1 MLTLMSTAQSREELE
16 RQRVQLRKEIEET
29 EKQLNNNKVKTKEG
43 LLQWKLISNKV
54 ALQDKVVDNIN
65 KDLRLLDNN
74 IYSIQRDINRYN
86 KLLDTLKEEYAKSM
100 VYAYKNRGNYDF
112 LNFIFSASS
121 FNDAIKRVA
130 YLKSYRNYQEIQ
142 GQNIILC
149 PGRGKRWFDWLKN
162 EFQSKGAN
170 IREMD
175 ATTHDRNMAVFQG
188 LVHIMSVSM
197 GRTLQKMN
205 LNPAEAIS
213 YSTPVFRINVDLVG
227 RLFAQDLGL
236 YEKLIGKNKYVKEVV
251 DLFLSS
257 MNEGREN
264 LLENQDGNRLAFLE
278 DIQSFLG
285 DFCQQG
291 LKESNQFL
299 NLFYTKQRT

>member
-1 MLTLMSTAQSREELE
+1 MGRWFEKFFTESGHKVLLSGRKTALTSKELAKQSNIVIISVPIDVANHTAEEVGPLLNE
-16 RQRVQLRKEIEET
+16 EQLLT
-29 EKQLNNNKVKTKEG
+29 DFC
-43 LLQWKLISNKV
+43 S
-54 ALQDKVVDNIN
+54 
-65 KDLRLLDNN
+65 
-74 IYSIQRDINRYN
+74 
-86 KLLDTLKEEYAKSM
+86 LKEDILKSM
-100 VYAYKNRGNYDF
+100 MNSTKAEVVGMHPLFGPFMNT
-112 LNFIFSASS
+112 IH
-121 FNDAIKRVA
+121 
-130 YLKSYRNYQEIQ
+130 

-149 PGRGKRWFDWLKN
+149 PGRGKKWFDWLKN
-162 EFQSKGAN
+162 AFQSKGAN

-175 ATTHDRNMAVFQG
+175 ATSHDRNMAVFQG

-264 LLENQDGNRLAFLE
+264 LLENQDKNRLAFLE

-299 NLFYTKQRT
+299 NLFYTKPRI

>member
-1 MLTLMSTAQSREELE
+1 MKNKIITIGIIGGTGVMGRWFEKFFTESGHKVLLSGRKTALTSKELAKQSNIVIISVPIDVADHTAEEVGHLLNE
-16 RQRVQLRKEIEET
+16 EQLLT
-29 EKQLNNNKVKTKEG
+29 DFC
-43 LLQWKLISNKV
+43 S
-54 ALQDKVVDNIN
+54 
-65 KDLRLLDNN
+65 
-74 IYSIQRDINRYN
+74 
-86 KLLDTLKEEYAKSM
+86 LKEDILKSM
-100 VYAYKNRGNYDF
+100 MNSTKAEVVGMHPLFGPFMDT
-112 LNFIFSASS
+112 
-121 FNDAIKRVA
+121 
-130 YLKSYRNYQEIQ
+130 IQ
-142 GQNIILC
+142 GQNIIFC
-149 PGRGKRWFDWLKN
+149 PGRGRIWFDWLKN

-175 ATTHDRNMAVFQG
+175 ATSHDRNMAVFQG
-188 LVHIMSVSM
+188 LIHIMSVSM

-264 LLENQDGNRLAFLE
+264 LLENQDENRLAFLE

-299 NLFYTKQRT
+299 NLFYTKPRI